1 MEIGKIIYMYV
12 CVHQYLLPPLNIDGI
27 TWPGKAF
34 FSDAFCAAI
43 AALKNHAKRSH
54 TFVYCS
60 RYCVIF
66 CLALTAQKASEM
78 FRPKGE
84 FRREFGYFEFSV
96 AIGGLL
102 GRD

>member
-1 MEIGKIIYMYV
+1 MFRPKG
-12 CVHQYLLPPLNIDGI
+12 
-27 TWPGKAF
+27 AF
-34 FSDAFCAAI
+34 RREFGYFEFSVAI

-78 FRPKGE
+78 FRPKGAI
-84 FRREFGYFEFSV
+84 RREFGYFEFSV

-102 GRD
+102 GRELGEVIAGDQ